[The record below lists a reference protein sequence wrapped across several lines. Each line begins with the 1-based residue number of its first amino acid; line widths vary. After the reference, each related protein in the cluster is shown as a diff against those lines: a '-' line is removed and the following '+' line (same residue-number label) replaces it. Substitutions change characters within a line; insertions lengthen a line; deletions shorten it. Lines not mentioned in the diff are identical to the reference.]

1 MKIKNQLLLTGL
13 AMAGFALTAPT
24 ANAALTALV
33 LDLTANGGINPN
45 TGVAW
50 AAGDTYR
57 LAFHTAGTFSSESNN
72 LQDYHDFVTAQ
83 AHQNSALAGTT
94 WYAMVMVNLDGTMTQ
109 ADSPKNNVLES
120 TLTSDLT
127 GGFGIGGAGSPIYAM
142 NGSTAIARN
151 NADIWN
157 GWSNP
162 FDGDNTLR
170 LAAGSTNLNSAGVEV
185 TASQNVFYSPF
196 LDQFGLGDS
205 ANIHGR
211 DVMTGFNGVGGGH
224 VNALG
229 NTIEIDPQTVPLNNT
244 HLNHSRG
251 NSNANSVGRVTNR
264 FTDVNTALTSVYA
277 ISEVMTVVPEPST
290 ALLGALGLLGLLRRR
305 RG

>member
-1 MKIKNQLLLTGL
+1 MYVKTQYFPAL
-13 AMAGFALTAPT
+13 AALVLASS
-24 ANAALTALV
+24 ANGALTALV

-57 LAFHTAGTFSSESNN
+57 LAFHTAGTRNSVSNN

-83 AHQNSALAGTT
+83 AHLNTALSGTT
-94 WYAMVMVNLDGTMTQ
+94 WYAMVMVNLDGNMTQ
-109 ADSPKNNVLES
+109 ADSPKNNVLVT

-127 GGFGIGGAGSPIYAM
+127 GGFGIGGAGSPVYAM
-142 NGSTAIARN
+142 NGTTAIARN

-162 FDGDNTLR
+162 FDSDSTVR

-185 TASQNVFYSPF
+185 VASQNVFYSPF
-196 LDQFGLGDS
+196 LDQYGLGDS

-211 DVMTGFNGVGGGH
+211 DVMTGFNGLNGGH

-229 NTIEIDPQTVPLNNT
+229 DTTDIT
-244 HLNHSRG
+244 NHSRG
-251 NSNANSVGRVTNR
+251 NSNANSTGRITNR
-264 FTDVNTALTSVYA
+264 FTDANTATTSIYA
-277 ISEVMTVVPEPST
+277 ISEVFTVTLIPEPSS
-290 ALLGALGLLGLLRRR
+290 ALLGGIGLLALLRRR
-305 RG
+305 R